1 MRLNPMTAP
10 IEVFRMGTLGTGT
23 VEVGSLIYSLIVTA
37 AALVLGVVLF
47 SRIEK
52 PLWIPCKEGRRWKPD
67 TCTKPARTRH
77 SGIGLE
83 KAIQTGPDW
92 RRHFDA

>member
-1 MRLNPMTAP
+1 
-10 IEVFRMGTLGTGT
+10 MGTLGTGT

-52 PLWIPCKEGRRWKPD
+52 TFMD
-67 TCTKPARTRH
+67 TV
-77 SGIGLE
+77 
-83 KAIQTGPDW
+83 
-92 RRHFDA
+92 

>member
-1 MRLNPMTAP
+1 MYKRQVVYPLSSLDNSPRLQMLMRLNPMTAP

-23 VEVGSLIYSLIVTA
+23 VEVGNLIYSLLFTA

-52 PLWIPCKEGRRWKPD
+52 TFMD
-67 TCTKPARTRH
+67 TV
-77 SGIGLE
+77 
-83 KAIQTGPDW
+83 
-92 RRHFDA
+92 

>member
-1 MRLNPMTAP
+1 MLMRLNPMTAP

-23 VEVGSLIYSLIVTA
+23 VEVGNLIYSLIFTA

-52 PLWIPCKEGRRWKPD
+52 PLWTPCKEGRRWK
-67 TCTKPARTRH
+67 TRRIH
-77 SGIGLE
+77 KISAYPLFRYPG
-83 KAIQTGPDW
+83 
-92 RRHFDA
+92 